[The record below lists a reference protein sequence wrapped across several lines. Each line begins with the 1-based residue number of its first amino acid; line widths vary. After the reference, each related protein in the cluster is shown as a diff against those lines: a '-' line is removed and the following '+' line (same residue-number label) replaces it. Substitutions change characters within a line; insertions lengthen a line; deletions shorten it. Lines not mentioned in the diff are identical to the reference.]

1 MNKPPCEEPNFL
13 DAEWHRSG
21 LLSTPRLDQAV
32 ACCRLMQKMS
42 RIEDVGWTLWT
53 LGYPVAER
61 FWRGPFEHAHRS
73 FRDAQ
78 SISTEPNEPGDDS
91 PPILSDAIELL
102 IGKIANLPQ
111 MGLARRRL
119 GPELLKEV
127 LGVAA
132 STAIGSF
139 RRPEHDHDEVTIQER
154 LIGRL
159 LGVVP
164 ATHKKAIPP
173 STVLQV
179 TGGLVIDNLEAMS
192 PILLDITS
200 TDFLNQFT
208 NAEIETA

>member
-1 MNKPPCEEPNFL
+1 MPSEESAEWILEQAPMRGAKFSRRQL
-13 DAEWHRSG
+13 AEWHRSG
-21 LLSTPRLDQAV
+21 LLPTPRQTGLGRGKGSRAVYPARTLDQAV

-61 FWRGPFEHAHRS
+61 FWRWPFEHAHRS
-73 FRDAQ
+73 FRDVQ

-127 LGVAA
+127 LGVIA

-139 RRPEHDHDEVTIQER
+139 QRPENDPDEMTTQER

-164 ATHKKAIPP
+164 RRIRKRFHPRP
-173 STVLQV
+173 CCESQE
-179 TGGLVIDNLEAMS
+179 DW
-192 PILLDITS
+192 
-200 TDFLNQFT
+200 
-208 NAEIETA
+208 